1 MERVNEN
8 EKEFRFKDSGPKYL
22 FRGPKHEWGI
32 IVFHPGQEL
41 GPHYH
46 DEVEETF
53 YFLEGEPKVVVDD
66 VEYRVKVGDAFRIEP
81 KEKHNIIND
90 TPEPLKAVFIKS
102 PYNPTD
108 KVDV

>member
-1 MERVNEN
+1 MEKVNEG
-8 EKEFRFKDSGPKYL
+8 EKEFRFGDNGPKYL

-41 GPHYH
+41 GTHYH

-53 YFLEGEPKVVVDD
+53 FFLEGTPKVVVDD
-66 VEYRVKVGDAFRIEP
+66 VEYRVKEGDAFRMEV

-90 TPEPLKAVFIKS
+90 SDSDTRIVFIKC
-102 PYNPTD
+102 PYLPKD
-108 KVDV
+108 KTAV